1 MDKTRY
7 SVRFN
12 RKNKLN
18 KQGLAPVQIE
28 CLLNRKRR
36 FFDTKIK
43 VSPNDWDNTQKR
55 VKNTHPNAI
64 KLNQRISQIITEF
77 EEYEL
82 SFLNA
87 KKPFNLSMFD
97 NLYKVPIY
105 SNFNEFM
112 EYEITHSKNTEATR
126 KSQRATLKRLSQ
138 FRKNIDF
145 SGITFEFLHDF
156 ERFCRRQTTPVKG
169 GKKPL
174 SDNTIWK
181 YFKDIKT
188 YVNLA
193 INKELISVD
202 KYPFR
207 KFKFT
212 LKETEKTYLTP
223 HEIEKIEALRL
234 YGEYDKYQ
242 YIKELFLFSVYTGL
256 RYSDVMSL
264 EKMNIVIQNG
274 NEWLIKETEKTGE
287 MVKIPIYA
295 IFNGKALDII
305 KKHWDLTRPQ
315 CFQYLTNQHL
325 NRELKTLSK
334 LAGIRKNIT
343 FHTARHTTA
352 TYLLYKG
359 ANMSVVQK
367 ILGHKKISTTQIYGH
382 IMDMTIENE
391 IKAINF

>member
-1 MDKTRY
+1 MDKIRY
-7 SVRFN
+7 AVRFN

-18 KQGLAPVQIE
+18 KLGLAPVQIE

-43 VSPNDWDNTQKR
+43 VSPNDWDYTKR
-55 VKNTHPNAI
+55 RVNKSHPNAL
-64 KLNQRISQIITEF
+64 KLNQRINQLLTQF

-97 NLYKVPIY
+97 NLFKPPMYN
-105 SNFNEFM
+105 NFNEFM
-112 EYEITHSKNTEATR
+112 EYEIKNSKHTEATK
-126 KSQRATLKRLSQ
+126 KSQLSTLNRLNQ

-145 SGITFEFLHDF
+145 DAVTFEFLHDF
-156 ERFCRRQTTPVKG
+156 ERFCRKQTISISG
-169 GKKPL
+169 DKKYL
-174 SDNTIWK
+174 SENTIWK
-181 YFKDIKT
+181 YFKNIKT

-193 INKELISVD
+193 INKELISIE

-207 KFKFT
+207 KFKFR

-223 HEIEKIEALRL
+223 YEIEKIEALKL
-234 YGEYDKYQ
+234 SGEYDKYQ
-242 YIKELFLFSVYTGL
+242 YIKDLYLFSVYTGL

-264 EKMNIVIQNG
+264 EKINIIIQNG

-287 MVKIPIYA
+287 KVKIPIYA

-305 KKHWDLTRPQ
+305 KKYWDLSRSR
-315 CFQYLTNQHL
+315 CFQYLTNQHI
-325 NRELKTLSK
+325 NRALKTISK
-334 LAGIRKNIT
+334 LAGINKNIT

-352 TYLLYKG
+352 TFLLYKG
-359 ANMSVVQK
+359 ANISVVQK

-382 IMDMTIENE
+382 IMDITIEYE
-391 IKAINF
+391 IKTINF